1 MVLLYSLGHG
11 MGTSRC
17 RRYDT
22 VGDVGLVLADV
33 GGSALL

>member
-17 RRYDT
+17 SRYDT
-22 VGDVGLVLADV
+22 VVLLGTWD
-33 GGSALL
+33 